1 MSQPSR
7 QCREQ
12 QVDNGGFHLTWR
24 PPAEQFS
31 YNMGRDSPGALLDML
46 AEVASQTLHSEK
58 KLSELEMDVKPVVAK
73 PPKEPK
79 RKSQQVT
86 FNVGQLLTMP
96 ATQLVKLFS
105 VFSSDELKRQ
115 YSYSCAL
122 IPGCDQNYT
131 SFASEG
137 RARMSIKSHLAEH
150 LEFLKSNAESY
161 ASFTATAVKYA
172 KPKSTVQNKKAKIQ
186 QTKKP
191 HKETLNKENKD
202 TKVGKSTNYLRKIL
216 SNDVNLKEFESNA
229 GQDRVNELRETL
241 VQEIKKEAS
250 DVKVLGD
257 HSYYEQVKED
267 NANEES
273 TSNSNKVPVNS
284 PTNEN
289 IMLMVVESNGVCV
302 KDPLSN
308 TENTTKITDA
318 EENEVE
324 SMTLWKEDTYTAP
337 DAFVPAKPKGKAKFI
352 GTSKE
357 EREMALILIEK
368 IRKKGNPTGN
378 NLQCRI
384 CDPPRS
390 FTAPTTLVSHYRSHA
405 GIKPYECRICRA
417 VFTRRHSLKY
427 HMLIHQN
434 QTRFTCA
441 DCGKKFRHP
450 SHFREHRRR
459 HTGEAPFGCEDCG
472 QRFKTRNTYKRHLKT
487 RHGKVLTITG
497 ELLHLSEEDSKKV
510 RTKNR
515 RKKQDVSESMISET
529 AAATESVLPHARNN
543 EYWDEQQ
550 VCNEDGPN
558 GVQQAIDNAI
568 WMYRNQPGAA
578 SEKNYSEI
586 KSKPTTNKT
595 EYNETE
601 IENSFENNE
610 VVIAQTDSNGAL
622 HFENYNYAQDEVYT
636 DSNGIQ
642 FSCEENV
649 CTEITDNAKPYENQE
664 ETVVEYQECPD
675 NFTEA
680 MNNPILTAK
689 QEPEDGVFVLDN
701 EEIISSDVVESSEL
715 KELLSTSNS
724 TQTEEAMQTESTNP
738 DEQTLKIIPCQVK
751 VCDNNGTA
759 TLQLLKNSKIALLG
773 NKAQSINLIQNGKQH
788 TILLLASGD
797 NNLLEIDNGVIEG
810 SKSLPVIAVPAE

>member
-1 MSQPSR
+1 
-7 QCREQ
+7 
-12 QVDNGGFHLTWR
+12 
-24 PPAEQFS
+24 
-31 YNMGRDSPGALLDML
+31 MGRDSPGALLDML

-58 KLSELEMDVKPVVAK
+58 KLSELDTKNIK
-73 PPKEPK
+73 QKEIK
-79 RKSQQVT
+79 RKSQQIT
-86 FNVGQLLTMP
+86 FNVTQLLSMP

-105 VFSSDELKRQ
+105 VFSSDELRKQ

-122 IPGCDQNYT
+122 VPGCGQNYT

-137 RARMSIKSHLAEH
+137 RARMSIKSHLADH
-150 LEFLKSNAESY
+150 LDFLKNNAETY
-161 ASFTATAVKYA
+161 ASFTASAVKYA

-202 TKVGKSTNYLRKIL
+202 IKVGKSTNYLRKIL
-216 SNDVNLKEFESNA
+216 SNELNLKELENNTD
-229 GQDRVNELRETL
+229 QDKVSDLRDSH
-241 VQEIKKEAS
+241 VFDVKKEVS

-257 HSYYEQVKED
+257 HSYYEHIKDE
-267 NANEES
+267 NINEQS
-273 TSNSNKVPVNS
+273 TSTVNKVPVNS
-284 PTNEN
+284 LSNEN

-302 KDPLSN
+302 KDLHN
-308 TENTTKITDA
+308 TTENTSNHTTA
-318 EENEVE
+318 ENNEIEN
-324 SMTLWKEDTYTAP
+324 MTLWKEESYTVP

-459 HTGEAPFGCEDCG
+459 HTGEAPFGCDDCG

-515 RKKQDVSESMISET
+515 RKKQDICENVSNEVINATDAILDQSENQEFT
-529 AAATESVLPHARNN
+529 
-543 EYWDEQQ
+543 WEQQ
-550 VCNEDGPN
+550 QACNSTRESK
-558 GVQQAIDNAI
+558 VQQCIDNTI
-568 WMYRNQPGAA
+568 WMYHNQTNIAT
-578 SEKNYSEI
+578 EENYNEI
-586 KSKPTTNKT
+586 QNKSQIKT
-595 EYNETE
+595 DLNETE
-601 IENSFENNE
+601 IENNFENNE
-610 VVIAQTDSNGAL
+610 VVIAQTDSNGTL
-622 HFENYNYAQDEVYT
+622 HFENYNYAQDSVYT
-636 DSNGIQ
+636 EDTIQ
-642 FSCEENV
+642 FSNEQSVNTNLTNNVKQFDSREEA
-649 CTEITDNAKPYENQE
+649 I
-664 ETVVEYQECPD
+664 VEYQECTD
-675 NFTEA
+675 NYNETIDPIFTVKA
-680 MNNPILTAK
+680 
-689 QEPEDGVFVLDN
+689 EPENNVFVLDD
-701 EEIISSDVVESSEL
+701 EQIITSHEVADSEF
-715 KELLSTSNS
+715 KELISTSNS
-724 TQTEEAMQTESTNP
+724 TQTDNIIEIDTNS

-751 VCDNNGTA
+751 VCDNRGTT
-759 TLQLLKNSKIALLG
+759 TLQLLKNSKISLLG
-773 NKAQSINLIQNGKQH
+773 NKTQSINLLQNGKQH
-788 TILLLASGD
+788 TILLLASDENNVLELD
-797 NNLLEIDNGVIEG
+797 NAIIEG